1 MLDKR
6 PEFLQHNTKV
16 KELTVKPNST
26 YYIDLFYMYRFV
38 RIVST
43 IMAFPI
49 LVSLLAFKHLF
60 IFLMPA
66 DSKPFYFILATFFIV
81 LLLSFLGNTF
91 SVFGLQFKNIN
102 IISEIFPETVADSVI
117 TVTTSPIQ
125 NDTLPPVP
133 DFRVSN
139 EIIGYEKGAPMKAFM
154 KALHEL
160 SEGKRKKVRIA
171 YFGDS
176 MIEGDLVTQDF
187 RKLLQD
193 YFGGN
198 GVGFV
203 PITSVVAG
211 FRQTVVHSF
220 SDNWNEANFLNSPG
234 YKGNLFLSGHA
245 FRPSE
250 SSTAYYAGAKYAHL
264 SKFNECYLLYG
275 KNDSTSR
282 FTVNDSSFEFRYN
295 GVFNR
300 QLVAKDTPSIRAR
313 FNGSENIV
321 YGFSFESQTGIFVDN
336 LSFRGISGIELQ
348 RISPSMLQSVNGT
361 QSYDLIVLQ
370 YGPNLLFKPELVD
383 FRWYDKPMKNAILS
397 LKSAFP
403 ETSILV
409 IGSADKACRYDG
421 EYRSQKGV
429 IPLIEVQ
436 NRVAMETETNFWS
449 LYNAMGGRNS
459 MIQWVNSKPPLANLD
474 YTHLTHKGATQV
486 ARILYEK
493 LMQIYDPEAA
503 SRSQIQPIVRYVA
516 ASRGL

>member
-1 MLDKR
+1 
-6 PEFLQHNTKV
+6 
-16 KELTVKPNST
+16 
-26 YYIDLFYMYRFV
+26 
-38 RIVST
+38 
-43 IMAFPI
+43 
-49 LVSLLAFKHLF
+49 
-60 IFLMPA
+60 MPA
-66 DSKPFYFILATFFIV
+66 NSKPFYFILATFFIV
-81 LLLSFLGNTF
+81 LFLSFLGNTF

-102 IISEIFPETVADSVI
+102 IISELFPEVAVDTVSFATPQPTVNDSI
-117 TVTTSPIQ
+117 AEI
-125 NDTLPPVP
+125 P
-133 DFRVSN
+133 DFRVTD
-139 EIIGYEKGAPMKAFM
+139 EIIGYEKGATLKAFVR
-154 KALHEL
+154 ALHEL
-160 SEGKRKKVRIA
+160 SEGKRKKVRIG

-203 PITSVVAG
+203 PVTSVVAG
-211 FRQTVVHSF
+211 FRQTIVHSF
-220 SDNWNEANFLNSPG
+220 SDNWDEVNFLNSSG

-245 FRPSE
+245 YRPSE
-250 SSTAYYAGAKYAHL
+250 SSTAYYAGAKFAHL
-264 SKFNECYLLYG
+264 TKFNECYLLYG
-275 KNDSTSR
+275 KNDSTST
-282 FTVNDSSFEFRYN
+282 FTVNDSSQGFLYN

-300 QLVAKDTPSIRAR
+300 QLVARDTPSIRAK
-313 FNGSENIV
+313 FNGNGNVIF
-321 YGFSFESQTGIFVDN
+321 GFSFESPKGIFIDN

-348 RISPSMLQSVNGT
+348 RISPAMLQSVNNT
-361 QSYDLIVLQ
+361 QTYDLIVLQ

-383 FRWYDKPMKNAILS
+383 FKWYDKPMKNAILS

-403 ETSILV
+403 GASILV

-436 NRVAMETETNFWS
+436 NRVARETETNFWN

-486 ARILYEK
+486 ARILYNK

-503 SRSQIQPIVRYVA
+503 SRSQIQPFVRYVA